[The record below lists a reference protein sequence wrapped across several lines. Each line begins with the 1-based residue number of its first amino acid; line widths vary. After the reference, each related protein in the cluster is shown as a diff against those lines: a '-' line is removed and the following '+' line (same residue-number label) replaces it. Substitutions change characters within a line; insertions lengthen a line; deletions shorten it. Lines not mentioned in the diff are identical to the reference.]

1 MNLKIITMQQI
12 SELMELAV
20 KSSEL
25 QRHESKP
32 SSDGRFLAAI
42 QSTKIAAVSD
52 LEPIKSA
59 LKYCMALV
67 GVRSQNLPDGE
78 EKAVL
83 LNHIIQNYGGH
94 TPDEIRLAFEMA
106 VSGKLGLPLD
116 EVKCYENF
124 SCLYF
129 STIMNAYREWA
140 KQEYQHVKRPLALPQ
155 VDKVTID
162 LEYAYYLQ
170 KQINKLPCKI

>member
-1 MNLKIITMQQI
+1 MVQI
-12 SELMELAV
+12 GELIPAAV
-20 KSSEL
+20 KNSEL

-32 SSDGRFLAAI
+32 SSDGKFDAAI
-42 QSTKIAAVSD
+42 QSTKIAATSD
-52 LEPIKSA
+52 LEPIKGA
-59 LKYCMALV
+59 LRYCMVLV
-67 GVRSQNLPDGE
+67 GVRSQNLPDE
-78 EKAVL
+78 AEKAVL
-83 LNHIIQNYGGH
+83 FNHIIQNYGGH
-94 TPDEIRLAFEMA
+94 TPEEIRLAFEMA

-140 KQEYQHVKRPLALPQ
+140 KQEYQHVKQPLALPQ

-170 KQINKLPCKI
+170 KQVNKLPCKI

>member
-1 MNLKIITMQQI
+1 MVQI
-12 SELMELAV
+12 GELIPAAV
-20 KSSEL
+20 KNSEL
-25 QRHESKP
+25 QRQEPKP
-32 SSDGRFLAAI
+32 SGDGKFVAAI
-42 QSTKIAAVSD
+42 QNTKIAAVSD
-52 LEPIKSA
+52 LEPIKQA
-59 LKYCMALV
+59 LRYAMMLV
-67 GVRSQNLPDGE
+67 GVRGQNLPDE
-78 EKAVL
+78 AEKAVL

-94 TPDEIRLAFEMA
+94 TSEEIRLAFEMA

-129 STIMNAYREWA
+129 STIMNAYRAWA
-140 KQEYQHVKRPLALPQ
+140 QQEFRYIEKQLVELPP

-170 KQINKLPCKI
+170 KQVNKLPCKI